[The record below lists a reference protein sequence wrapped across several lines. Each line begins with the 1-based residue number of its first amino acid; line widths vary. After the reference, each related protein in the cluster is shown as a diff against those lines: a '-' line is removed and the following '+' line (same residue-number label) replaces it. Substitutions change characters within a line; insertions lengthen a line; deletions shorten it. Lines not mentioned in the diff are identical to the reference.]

1 MKPPIIH
8 ILPRKKSIQLVTQT
22 DGSVTGFATA
32 TFASGEEYTNPYTRY
47 YYILLVRRGA
57 ITLSCKLYSYK
68 SIVAGTMT
76 FIPKGSSY
84 TFTVTEASEVLF
96 FAFTTTII
104 RTDDDMLR
112 YFCSQAAKRCYTFT
126 TLPLCDAMAD
136 FAAMITRQLQ
146 ERKMKNS
153 GVAQAWN
160 SYFFHIMQS
169 YYRKDEVAAFMR
181 PIISGAVD
189 FKAFV
194 ENNYLEAEGNVAQ
207 LAALSGMS
215 YDAFQDKFVRLY
227 GVTAKQWLDER
238 TREQL
243 ISLAKIPNMT
253 PQEMA
258 AAIRCTSQKLNK
270 LCQRYWNIPPG
281 ELIRRCSKS
290 EHPTL

>member
-8 ILPRKKSIQLVTQT
+8 ILPRKKSIQLVTKT

-57 ITLSCKLYSYK
+57 ITLSCKLYHYK
-68 SIVAGTMT
+68 RIATGTMA

-84 TFTVTEASEVLF
+84 TFTATEASEVLF

-194 ENNYLEAEGNVAQ
+194 ENNYLEADGNVAQ

-270 LCQRYWNIPPG
+270 LCQRYWNTPPG

>member
-8 ILPRKKSIQLVTQT
+8 ILPRKKSIQLVTKT

-96 FAFTTTII
+96 FAFSTTLI
-104 RTDDDMLR
+104 RTDKEMLE
-112 YFCSQAAKRCYTFT
+112 YFCHHAGKRSYTFN
-126 TLPLCDAMAD
+126 TLPIRNGMDDL
-136 FAAMITRQLQ
+136 ITLIDRQLR
-146 ERKMKNS
+146 ERRMKN
-153 GVAQAWN
+153 GGIAQVWN
-160 SYFFHIMQS
+160 SYFFHTMVA
-169 YYRKDEVAAFMR
+169 YYSKDEVAAFMR

-189 FKAFV
+189 FEAFV
-194 ENNYLEAEGNVAQ
+194 ENNYLEADGNVAQ

-290 EHPTL
+290 EYPTL